1 MATSPVVGDT
11 RIILLGVILRL
22 SFRMA
27 TAEAVNGRMRAHAT
41 AWARRRRG
49 GRAAGGAY
57 RRFRGRGTRTSAPAA
72 SSSDGRNRP
81 RASPERHAG
90 RVGPACES
98 RRCSDAGGTSSGN
111 LLFACFPLGPRQDD
125 LWVRSAARPSRRG
138 RSRRGECDRIGASGV
153 EAGSRSTSRMG
164 VTSRVRC
171 AGYGALTRQ
180 PRSACP
186 ASPAERTTSPEDALR
201 CRKRGAG
208 ADFGLDALH
217 VDKRNQD
224 PRQRGHHR

>member
-1 MATSPVVGDT
+1 MAECGS
-11 RIILLGVILRL
+11 R
-22 SFRMA
+22 
-27 TAEAVNGRMRAHAT
+27 T
-41 AWARRRRG
+41 AWVPDDAEVEPQAVRTVAIADSDEDERPDASWRREEPLSRVASTTRWPDG
-49 GRAAGGAY
+49 P
-57 RRFRGRGTRTSAPAA
+57 RF
-72 SSSDGRNRP
+72 
-81 RASPERHAG
+81 
-90 RVGPACES
+90 ES
-98 RRCSDAGGTSSGN
+98 RRRSDAGGTSSATCS
-111 LLFACFPLGPRQDD
+111 LRVFRWLP
-125 LWVRSAARPSRRG
+125 ARTTSGSGCRCPSRRG
-138 RSRRGECDRIGASGV
+138 RSRRGECDRIGVSGV
-153 EAGSRSTSRMG
+153 AAGSRSTSRMG

-217 VDKRNQD
+217 VDKRNQG